1 MAMRWVPYIGLDGNE
16 LDVGKQRLLR
26 TVTRIM
32 KTVYSEQWAE
42 SRMQEVGKLKSG

>member
-32 KTVYSEQWAE
+32 KTVYSERWAE